1 MTRYSVQRYCAR
13 NDTNGNPRRV
23 FVIRDEAGVIVATAD
38 EGYAGRPVVC
48 PVLEALGV
56 DDGLMPMLKERH
68 GPFWAWRHPDVTD
81 LGDVD
86 VAPGV
91 YRRMVRWTVTKP

>member
-1 MTRYSVQRYCAR
+1 MSRFSVQRYTTK

-38 EGYAGRPVVC
+38 EGYEGRYAARRA
-48 PVLEALGV
+48 LDALGV
-56 DDGLMPMLKERH
+56 DFINATNFVDFRP
-68 GPFWAWRHPDVTD
+68 HPDVID

-91 YRRMVRWTVTKP
+91 YRRMKNYRVPKP

>member
-1 MTRYSVQRYCAR
+1 MTRYTVQRYCAR

-38 EGYAGRPVVC
+38 EGYAGRMA
-48 PVLEALGV
+48 LGRALLALGV
-56 DDGLMPMLKERH
+56 IVPVVVTNPGWMSAIE
-68 GPFWAWRHPDVTD
+68 AVTD

-86 VAPGV
+86 VAPGI
-91 YRRMVRWTVTKP
+91 YRRMIRWTVTKP